1 MKLFLL
7 LPIVLISLS
16 SVGQTSGENRH
27 LTFDSSDLRIIQ
39 RADSIL
45 SDPSKW
51 NKQDDRECID
61 DITNGKFSLFCSL
74 YKASFDIAG
83 EYIHR
88 RSAMQIVRFTLEKY
102 ENDRVKEHRL
112 MDWNNHPDT
121 TFKEVKEVLK
131 ESMEAVKRQLK

>member
-1 MKLFLL
+1 MKIFIFLAV
-7 LPIVLISLS
+7 VLISLS
-16 SVGQTSGENRH
+16 SVGQTSGENRN
-27 LTFDSSDLRIIQ
+27 LKFDSLDLRIIQ

-45 SDPSKW
+45 LNPSKW
-51 NKQDDRECID
+51 NKQDDRECSD

-88 RSAMQIVRFTLEKY
+88 RSAMQIIRFTLEKY
-102 ENDRVKEHRL
+102 ENGRVKEHRL

-121 TFKEVKEVLK
+121 TFEEVKKVLK
-131 ESMEAVKRQLK
+131 ESMEEVKRQLK